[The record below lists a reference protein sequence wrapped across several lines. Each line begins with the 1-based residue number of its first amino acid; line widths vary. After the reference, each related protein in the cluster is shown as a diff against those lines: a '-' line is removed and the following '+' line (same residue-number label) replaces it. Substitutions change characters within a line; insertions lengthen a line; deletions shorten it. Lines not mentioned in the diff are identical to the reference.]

1 MVTTHQIV
9 ILWSLIGHVI
19 FIVKERDN
27 SVEYKKQYNEL
38 RGLTR
43 WVMKSSDR
51 MISMQPW
58 SSQKNELFGEWG
70 WLIRAVVAQGSVQTP
85 SHPLVKLYYIPNSV
99 GT

>member
-1 MVTTHQIV
+1 MVTTHQIA
-9 ILWSLIGHVI
+9 ILWSFIGHVI
-19 FIVKERDN
+19 FIVKEKDN

-58 SSQKNELFGEWG
+58 SSQKNELFGDRD
-70 WLIRAVVAQGSVQTP
+70 WLIRAVVAQGLQTA